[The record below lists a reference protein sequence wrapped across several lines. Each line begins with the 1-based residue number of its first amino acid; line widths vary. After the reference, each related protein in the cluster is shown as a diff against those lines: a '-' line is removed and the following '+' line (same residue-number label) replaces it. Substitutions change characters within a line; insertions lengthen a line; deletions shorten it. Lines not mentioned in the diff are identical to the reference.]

1 MKIAKRHPVPF
12 SHSVT
17 GWEARTPAALLA
29 VLAVS
34 LFFAR
39 SQPPKYLYPV
49 DPCDEDLYAVYD
61 AMMEQ
66 HEDEPCLYLTY
77 YFYPPTQDLGELL
90 YFDDV
95 LVTAQP
101 DSPAVDRYLAE
112 NPSEECVVFIDVN
125 EFWSSGFDP
134 EEILPALAA
143 STDYSSWEL
152 LYENNLSV
160 TYLLRK

>member
-1 MKIAKRHPVPF
+1 M
-12 SHSVT
+12 
-17 GWEARTPAALLA
+17 
-29 VLAVS
+29 
-34 LFFAR
+34 
-39 SQPPKYLYPV
+39 
-49 DPCDEDLYAVYD
+49 YD

-66 HEDEPCLYLTY
+66 YEDEPCLYFTY